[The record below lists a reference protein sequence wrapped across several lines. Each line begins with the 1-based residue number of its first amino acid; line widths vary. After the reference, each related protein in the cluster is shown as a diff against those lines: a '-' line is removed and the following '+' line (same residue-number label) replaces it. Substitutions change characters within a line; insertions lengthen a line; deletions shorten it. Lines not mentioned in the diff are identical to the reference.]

1 MFTRIFGNMHQVFKM
16 TSLFTKGVVPGPSR
30 NAVAILQLG
39 VLRLQ
44 LFATDQH
51 VIEPRWKNLQS
62 WCQKH

>member
-1 MFTRIFGNMHQVFKM
+1 M

-51 VIEPRWKNLQS
+51 VIEPRWKNLRS